1 MNRDDIKQY
10 LDFYNGNKEGI
21 FNHFTAR
28 RVSAD
33 VPRDDRFS
41 IIDFY
46 FQNDI
51 RVIQDTRI
59 NFTPT
64 RFEVTVSRTDTG
76 DIHTGFTDEV
86 KQWLRSRNF
95 GGGRSFWEAL
105 PGYLR
110 THENYGTLFLKIF
123 VKNGR
128 VSVQKMGARDVE
140 VVTDERNY
148 LDVKKYIFTW
158 EETHD
163 LEEGGSQVVLMR
175 EEIDGA
181 GYRRYADGRL
191 IADDSHDF
199 GFIPVVK
206 IIREEVEGSP
216 YGKSGIVD
224 LIEAQQ
230 NVNMALTKRAWATK
244 YNSFRVWAPKEAGF
258 VEQGTAIRVS
268 PGSLSPIPIEAVGG
282 DVDLTSVEREVDD
295 ALDHLYRLGS
305 APRRLKDD
313 MVRAATSAKALNA
326 MLEGLKRYT
335 ETKLV
340 YLGRG
345 FEELMEKYLLIR
357 YGTDAVEVTVEFP
370 SLDREDPDYVL
381 SRARFLAESGRLP
394 AALAELGYETEAKRA
409 KNGEEETAG

>member
-1 MNRDDIKQY
+1 MNRDDIKRY

-21 FNHFTAR
+21 FSHFTAR
-28 RVSAD
+28 RISSD
-33 VPRDDRFS
+33 VPRDERFS
-41 IIDFY
+41 ITDFY

-59 NFTPT
+59 NFTPS
-64 RFEVTVSRTDTG
+64 RFDVTVTRSDTG
-76 DIHTGFTDEV
+76 VIHTGLTGEV
-86 KQWLRSRNF
+86 NRWLRSRNF

-110 THENYGTLFLKIF
+110 THENYGTLFLKLF
-123 VKNGR
+123 VRGGR
-128 VSVQKMGARDVE
+128 ISVQKMETRDVE
-140 VVTDERNY
+140 AVADERNY
-148 LDVKKYIFTW
+148 LDVKKYIFSW

-163 LEEGGSQVVLMR
+163 LEGGGTRQVSMR

-181 GYRRYADGRL
+181 GYRRYADGKL
-191 IADDSHDF
+191 ISEDAHDF

-216 YGKSGIVD
+216 YGNSGIAG

-282 DVDLTSVEREVDD
+282 DVDLTAVEREVDD

-305 APRRLKDD
+305 VPRRLKDD

-357 YGTDAVEVTVEFP
+357 YGTDAFEVTVEFP

-381 SRARFLAESGRLP
+381 NRARFLAESGRLP
-394 AALAELGYETEAKRA
+394 AALSELGYETEAKRERS
-409 KNGEEETAG
+409 EENEGV